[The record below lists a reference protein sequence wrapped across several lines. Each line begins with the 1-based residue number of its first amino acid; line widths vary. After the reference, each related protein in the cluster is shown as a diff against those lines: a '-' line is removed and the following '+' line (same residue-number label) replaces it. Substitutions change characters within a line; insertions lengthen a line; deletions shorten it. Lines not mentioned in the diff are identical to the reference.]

1 MIRVRHLTLAA
12 GPDGVWQPGEVRE
25 HDDATGR
32 ALVDG
37 GFAEELPPERRPAP
51 PAVETAAAPPPAE
64 NAAAH
69 VGRRG
74 GRARRAE

>member
-1 MIRVRHLTLAA
+1 VIRVRHLTLAA
-12 GPDGVWQPGEVRE
+12 GPEGVWQPGEVRE

-37 GFAEELPPERRPAP
+37 GFAELLPPERRPAS

-69 VGRRG
+69 TGRRG
-74 GRARRAE
+74 RTRRET